1 MKLKAR
7 WPSVMLEPGTM
18 SSDILTDAIEK
29 VGCREVARRVKMSPT
44 SISQFTAAKLALPM
58 DRVLHICDAVN
69 ADKELVW
76 TSTLYDRIEACER
89 MYGFVFRPTDEA
101 KEERKVDDAAKF
113 VGGG

>member
-18 SSDILTDAIEK
+18 SSDILTDAIEN

-58 DRVLHICDAVN
+58 DRVLNICDACEL
-69 ADKELVW
+69 DKAGVW
-76 TSTLYDRIEACER
+76 TATIYGRMEACER
-89 MYGFVFRPTDEA
+89 YYGFRFSSDE
-101 KEERKVDDAAKF
+101 DAATK
-113 VGGG
+113 VQP